1 MKKFLLSILALAA
14 SIAVTASNGA
24 LSGGFSINQN
34 YDRVQFSKGNLQYK
48 PSTKTFQFA
57 ERQYEYIGEGNAGIS
72 DSYNGWI
79 DLFGWGTGN
88 YPAKASTDCKDY
100 TLFYDWGKNAIKN
113 GGNASNLWR
122 TLTSDE
128 WAFIIG
134 KRAHADKL
142 LGLGRVDGVKGLIL
156 LPDKWTTPEN
166 LSFLPVGESGL
177 WGKIKNN
184 RTGYMEYVPHAQ
196 GEGDDY
202 TNNHYTLAEWEKM
215 EEAGAVF
222 LPAAGFRGDKSDVYW
237 LEKGGGYWSAT
248 WTEGN
253 DVNCP
258 NMYQLYFGKRNI
270 ELTSDDGREG
280 ASVRLVQT
288 YSGSVPLDK
297 FTVTFKDWD
306 GKILK
311 VQEVQIGKAA
321 TAPDDPEK
329 DGYMFLDW
337 DTDFS
342 NVIEDITI
350 TAKYMRKGAFVIN
363 EKEDRIQFSKGNL
376 QYQPSS
382 KTWRFAKHQW
392 DLVGG
397 QSAEDQDVRIGNVY
411 EGEKRCTNK
420 NISNDYKGW
429 IDLFGWGTGNNPL
442 NTSSAAGSY
451 SKFVDWGVNPISN
464 GGNVMNAW
472 RTLTHEE
479 WDYILFKRP
488 NADSLCSFAKIPDY
502 YIPVLVLLPDDWELP
517 EGVSFVGMKNLPSST
532 IEESAY
538 TGQLT
543 TKKDP
548 MTCVDDVNNL
558 SREELE
564 KMEEAGAVFLPVTGY
579 REGTLFH
586 CPQFYYESLY
596 WSSSNDQYIVKTFSA
611 RLCGSA
617 NKVYGSSATPQT
629 GCAVRLVQ
637 PYDGKKIIS
646 SKTCGENLTW
656 KLSNDS
662 SVLIIIGTGDMT
674 DFEAGKAPWYKA
686 KYKIRQIILPEA
698 ITSIGD
704 YAFKDCAEI
713 QNPIVLP
720 EGVTKIGES
729 AFEGC
734 WQIPFLTIGSNVT
747 AIGDDAFYECSGLKQ
762 IICKNTTP
770 PEISSW
776 GAFYAV
782 NTAVPIYVPTE
793 DAVEAYKAATGWKH
807 FTNFLCD
814 KDKADA
820 ADVIAKIDA
829 IGEVEYSGNCKDL
842 IVAAREAYDALS
854 DAAKSIITAS
864 KYKVLTDAE
873 AKYEEL
879 KKAAEDQKIANI
891 VISLIDA
898 IGEVKYSGECKGNI
912 DAARSAYDALT
923 DDQKALITDEQ
934 YKVLTDAEAKYGEL
948 KTAGDKEAADYVIG
962 KIDAIGEVAYT
973 DESKALIDA
982 AREAY
987 DDLIKDQQALI
998 TDEQY
1003 KVLTDAEAKYEELK
1017 ETAEKKAAADKKAAD
1032 AVIAMIDAI
1041 GTVEYTD
1048 ESKAHID
1055 AARKAYDALTDDQK
1069 ALVTAEQYK
1078 VLTDAEAK
1086 YEELKKAAED
1096 KVATDAVIAKI
1107 DAIGEVAYTDESKAL
1122 IDAARE
1128 AYNALTDDQKALVT
1142 AEQLKVLTD
1151 AEAKYAELK
1160 EAADKAA
1167 ADKKA
1172 ADDAIAKIDAIGE
1185 VAYTDESKALIDAAR
1200 KAYDALTDDQKALVT
1215 AEQYRV
1221 LTDAEAKYEELK
1233 KAAEEFIALTPQNLQ
1248 VAKEDKDGDVL
1259 ITLSWDKVNG
1269 AISYELRVSANG
1281 NELFSQ
1287 NTMTLNVITR
1297 QLSALEKEYK
1307 LIPGTYTIDWSVR
1320 STDALGIPMSDWAEG
1335 ESFEVTV
1342 KDPATGV
1349 DEIVNRKSSNRKLII
1364 DGVLYIEHNGKIL
1377 DATGRLVKE

>member
-1 MKKFLLSILALAA
+1 MIKNNNIMKKFLLSILALAA
-14 SIAVTASNGA
+14 SIALTASNGA
-24 LSGGFSINQN
+24 LSGGFSINEN

-48 PSTKTFQFA
+48 PSSKTFQFA

-88 YPAKASTDCKDY
+88 YPAKASTDCKEY

-142 LGLGRVDGVKGLIL
+142 FGLGRVDGVKGLIL

-166 LSFLPVGESGL
+166 LSFLSAGESGL
-177 WGKIKNN
+177 WWIIKNKY
-184 RTGYMEYVPHAQ
+184 TGYIEYLPYAQ
-196 GEGDDY
+196 GDGDDY

-222 LPAAGFRGDKSDVYW
+222 LPAAGIRHVDEVSPYWVGERGY
-237 LEKGGGYWSAT
+237 YWSAT

-258 NMYQLYFGKRNI
+258 NMYQLFFSKRKI
-270 ELTSDDGREG
+270 ELGDWDGREG

-311 VQEVQIGKAA
+311 VQEVQIGQAA

-376 QYQPSS
+376 QYQLST

-397 QSAEDQDVRIGNVY
+397 QSAEDPDVRIGNVY
-411 EGEKRCTNK
+411 EGDLKCTNK

-442 NTSSAAGSY
+442 NTSGAAGSY

-488 NADSLCSFAKIPDY
+488 NADSLCSFARIPDY

-532 IEESAY
+532 IGESAY
-538 TGQLT
+538 TGELT

-564 KMEEAGAVFLPVTGY
+564 KMEEAGAVFLPVTGH
-579 REGTLFH
+579 REGTLFYS
-586 CPQFYYESLY
+586 PQFYYESLY
-596 WSSSNDQYIVKTFSA
+596 WSSSNDQYIVKTYSG
-611 RLCGSA
+611 RYCGGA
-617 NKVYGSSATPQT
+617 NQVYGSSATPQT

-646 SKTCGENLTW
+646 SKTCGEDLTW

-686 KYKIRQIILPEA
+686 KYKIRHIILPEA

-734 WQIPFLTIGSNVT
+734 WRIPFLTIGSNVT
-747 AIGDDAFYECSGLKQ
+747 AIGDDAFYECSGLMQ
-762 IICKNTTP
+762 IICKNATP

-854 DAAKSIITAS
+854 DAAKSIISAS

-873 AKYEEL
+873 AKYDEL
-879 KKAAEDQKIANI
+879 KKTAEDQKIANI

-898 IGEVKYSGECKGNI
+898 IGEVEYSGECKGNI
-912 DAARSAYDALT
+912 DAARGAYDALT

-934 YKVLTDAEAKYGEL
+934 YKVLTNAEAKYGEL

-1017 ETAEKKAAADKKAAD
+1017 EAAEEKAAADKKAAD
-1032 AVIAMIDAI
+1032 AVIGKIDAI

-1048 ESKAHID
+1048 ACKILID
-1055 AARKAYDALTDDQK
+1055 DARGAYDVLTADQK
-1069 ALVTAEQYK
+1069 ALISDE
-1078 VLTDAEAK
+1078 K
-1086 YEELKKAAED
+1086 Y
-1096 KVATDAVIAKI
+1096 
-1107 DAIGEVAYTDESKAL
+1107 
-1122 IDAARE
+1122 
-1128 AYNALTDDQKALVT
+1128 
-1142 AEQLKVLTD
+1142 KVLTD

-1160 EAADKAA
+1160 AAAEKAA
-1167 ADKKA
+1167 ADKEA
-1172 ADDAIAKIDAIGE
+1172 ADAVIGKIDAIGTVE
-1185 VAYTDESKALIDAAR
+1185 YTDACKEKIDAAR
-1200 KAYDALTDDQKALVT
+1200 EAYDKLTEDQKALISD
-1215 AEQYRV
+1215 EKYKV
-1221 LTDAEAKYEELK
+1221 LTDAEAKYAELK
-1233 KAAEEFIALTPQNLQ
+1233 KAADDFIALTPQNLQ
-1248 VAKEDKDGDVL
+1248 VAKEDKDGDVE
-1259 ITLSWDKVNG
+1259 ITLSWDQVEG

-1307 LIPGTYTIDWSVR
+1307 LTPGTYTIDWSVR